1 MQCRTMREVNG
12 MTTKLFL
19 TSRGIF
25 GDLRDEDR
33 EHLFRVVGK
42 PPSEIRVAL
51 IPTAGYPYI
60 KQEYIEAAFEH
71 FASYGMALEI
81 VDLKEED
88 EHSVEAKLAHVDVIY
103 VNGGSTYWLL
113 HWVRQT
119 GFEQIVRR
127 LMDQG
132 KVYVGVSAGSII
144 AGPDIREL
152 TRSENAFGIE
162 DTSGMRLVEFGIWP
176 HYTEEN
182 PVDFSSVGYPVVC
195 LPDHQAV
202 LVRDDEVRI
211 IGDGPRVVF
220 NGFEETE

>member
-1 MQCRTMREVNG
+1 MKVM
-12 MTTKLFL
+12 KLFL

-25 GDLRDEDR
+25 GDIRDEDR
-33 EHLFRVVGK
+33 EEFFRLVGK
-42 PPSEIRVAL
+42 PPSEIRVVL

-71 FASYGMALEI
+71 FASYGMALEV

-88 EHSVEAKLAHVDVIY
+88 ERSLIAKLEPADVIY

-119 GFEQIVRR
+119 NFEAIVRR
-127 LMDQG
+127 LLDRG

-152 TRSENAFGIE
+152 TRSENDFGLE
-162 DTSGMRLVEFGIWP
+162 DTTGMRLVEFGIWP
-176 HYTEEN
+176 HYTE
-182 PVDFSSVGYPVVC
+182 SSHEDLMTRSRPAAYPIVA

-202 LVRDDEVRI
+202 LVNGDGVRI
-211 IGDGPRVVF
+211 IGEGSRATL
-220 NGFEETE
+220 NGFTERPE

>member
-1 MQCRTMREVNG
+1 MA
-12 MTTKLFL
+12 KLFL

-25 GDLRDEDR
+25 GDIRDEDR
-33 EHLFRVVGK
+33 EEFFRLVGK
-42 PPSEIRVAL
+42 PASEISVAL

-60 KQEYIEAAFEH
+60 KQEYIDAAFEY
-71 FASYGMALEI
+71 FAGYGMALEI

-88 EHSVEAKLAHVDVIY
+88 EQSIEAKLAAVDVIY

-119 GFEQIVRR
+119 GFEGIVRR
-127 LMDQG
+127 LLDQG

-162 DTSGMRLVEFGIWP
+162 DTSGMRLVDFGVWP
-176 HYTEEN
+176 HYTTEN
-182 PVDFSSVGYPVVC
+182 PVDFSSAGFPIVC

-202 LVRDDEVRI
+202 LVDGDETRI
-211 IGDGPRVVF
+211 IGEGPRTTF
-220 NGFEETE
+220 NDFRETA

>member
-1 MQCRTMREVNG
+1 M
-12 MTTKLFL
+12 KLFL
-19 TSRGIF
+19 TSRGVF

-33 EHLFRVVGK
+33 QVFFDLVGK
-42 PPSEIRVAL
+42 PSSEIRVAL

-60 KQEYIEAAFEH
+60 KQEYIDAAFEH
-71 FASYGMALEI
+71 FGSYGMALEI

-88 EHSVEAKLAHVDVIY
+88 EQSIEARLSAVDVIY

-113 HWVRQT
+113 HWVRKT
-119 GFEQIVRR
+119 GFEAIVRR
-127 LMDQG
+127 LLDQG

-152 TRSENAFGIE
+152 TRSENDFGIE

-176 HYTEEN
+176 HYSAEN
-182 PVDFSSVGYPVVC
+182 PVDFSSAGFPIVC

-202 LVRDDEVRI
+202 LVDGGEIRI
-211 IGDGPRVVF
+211 IGEGPRTTF
-220 NGFEETE
+220 NGFRETA